1 MGCLQS
7 GENVDMVSGA
17 TNRTCNGAKV
27 TCNAADIS
35 MEFFLPR
42 LSNDPA
48 AAFRAKNN
56 VVVKTYVG
64 RGHGANPRTLSGCGP
79 SLSCAYQGLRSFYS
93 LNPCYVEI
101 VKCGF
106 SVQGLFPS
114 KNGEEPLAPS
124 LLPGSRSFPHPFRRT
139 QTRSSIESN
148 DNLLFDAQDQPETPV
163 LHFSLR
169 PDQTG
174 YRT

>member
-1 MGCLQS
+1 
-7 GENVDMVSGA
+7 MV
-17 TNRTCNGAKV
+17 TIPRTTPVVREKFLNDDQGLRSFYSLNPWLFSSTPSAWPKV
-27 TCNAADIS
+27 PTPI
-35 MEFFLPR
+35 R
-42 LSNDPA
+42 PA
-48 AAFRAKNN
+48 AAATPGLKFLNDD
-56 VVVKTYVG
+56 
-64 RGHGANPRTLSGCGP
+64 
-79 SLSCAYQGLRSFYS
+79 QGLRSFYS

-101 VKCGF
+101 VKCVF

-114 KNGEEPLAPS
+114 KKWKEPLAP
-124 LLPGSRSFPHPFRRT
+124 LLPGSRSFPHPFTRT

>member
-1 MGCLQS
+1 MEREARHAWFAEADKLAHAEGVRGNSSQPFRL
-7 GENVDMVSGA
+7 
-17 TNRTCNGAKV
+17 RRLAK
-27 TCNAADIS
+27 
-35 MEFFLPR
+35 
-42 LSNDPA
+42 
-48 AAFRAKNN
+48 
-56 VVVKTYVG
+56 
-64 RGHGANPRTLSGCGP
+64 AN
-79 SLSCAYQGLRSFYS
+79 QGLRSFHS
-93 LNPCYVEI
+93 LDPCYVEI

>member
-1 MGCLQS
+1 MKNTC
-7 GENVDMVSGA
+7 GEESW
-17 TNRTCNGAKV
+17 R
-27 TCNAADIS
+27 
-35 MEFFLPR
+35 P
-42 LSNDPA
+42 
-48 AAFRAKNN
+48 FRAPLFF
-56 VVVKTYVG
+56 
-64 RGHGANPRTLSGCGP
+64 RPRFPGVALV
-79 SLSCAYQGLRSFYS
+79 SLAY
-93 LNPCYVEI
+93 PCYVEI
-101 VKCGF
+101 VKCVF

-114 KNGEEPLAPS
+114 KKWKEPLAP
-124 LLPGSRSFPHPFRRT
+124 LLPGSRSFPHPFTRT